1 MDIIILILI
10 VFFTGA
16 IVTAASGK
24 LATLIQDILFLVS
37 LIVPAVLFFTG
48 VGTDTESLISFNKI
62 QLTLGMTPLSYYFA
76 IIVLGLGVLAGFY
89 AVGQMAGK
97 KRKGYFYFNYIL
109 SVGAMFGIL
118 MSKDLVS
125 FFIFWEI
132 MTWASYLIVIY
143 NGKDVQKIGIKYFV
157 MSAIGAYAMLMAIVV
172 VHSITGSFLIA
183 DLIDGFGGME
193 HSMQILIPVLLL
205 IGFGV
210 KAAIMP
216 LHIWAPDAYSNSPM
230 SFTAIF
236 SGAMSKMGV
245 YGMVIVFLALLTKVP
260 EGALIR
266 DIVAWLAA
274 ITAAISTL
282 WAIKQDDAKKLLA
295 YSSIGQLGY
304 IVIGVAIGTPMAMIA
319 GLFLAFMHGVFK
331 STLFMVVG
339 SIEKQTGTTDM
350 TEVTG
355 LIRKMP
361 WTFLAAL
368 ISIIALAGI
377 PPLGGFVGKW
387 MLYESLIL
395 SDHFML
401 VVLVFFSS
409 TAAFLYCY
417 KILFG
422 FFLGQEEEEWAH
434 VKEAPA
440 IMVIPMILLSLVS
453 VVLGTFPQL
462 ILKPINAAMTFYGM
476 PDTYGSLWKESMLF
490 NKWGNQVALT
500 PIMYAIM
507 AVFIIVAIFLFFK
520 NRSRTRYVTT
530 KDISTSGEI
539 IKEHENLTFSR
550 GFFQPFLR
558 AVEPVMKRQIDK
570 YMLSFAKGIEDLFE
584 FTRRIYN
591 GNGQSYAIY
600 AMIFLIL
607 LLVLSKN
614 LFG

>member
-10 VFFTGA
+10 VFFAGA
-16 IVTAASGK
+16 VLTAFSGK
-24 LATLIQDILFLVS
+24 ISTLVQDILFLGT
-37 LIVPAVLFFTG
+37 LIAPAILFFTG
-48 VGTDTESLISFNKI
+48 IEMDTNTIISFNKVP
-62 QLTLGMTPLSYYFA
+62 LNLGMTPLSYYFA
-76 IIVLGLGVLAGFY
+76 LIVMGLAVLTGVY
-89 AVGQMAGK
+89 TVGQMKGK
-97 KRKGYFYFNYIL
+97 KRKGYFYLNYTL
-109 SVGAMFGIL
+109 SIGAMFGIL

-143 NGKDVQKIGIKYFV
+143 NGKNVQKIGIKYFV
-157 MSAIGAYAMLMAIVV
+157 MSAIGAYAMLMAIVLT
-172 VHSITGSFLIA
+172 HSLTGSFLIS
-183 DLIDGFGGME
+183 DLISGFGSWDHG
-193 HSMQILIPVLLL
+193 MQILIPVLLL
-205 IGFGV
+205 VGFGV

-230 SFTAIF
+230 SYTAIF
-236 SGAMSKMGV
+236 SGALSKMGV

-266 DIVAWLAA
+266 DIVAWMAA

-282 WAIKQDDAKKLLA
+282 YAIKQDDAKRLLA
-295 YSSIGQLGY
+295 FSSIGQLGY
-304 IVIGVAIGTPMAMIA
+304 IVIGVAIGTPMAMLA

-339 SIEKQTGTTDM
+339 AVEKQTGTTDF
-350 TEVTG
+350 TEITG

-387 MLYESLIL
+387 MLYESLIQ

-401 VVLVFFSS
+401 VTLVFFSS

-422 FFLGQEEEEWAH
+422 FFLGQEEKEWSH

-440 IMVIPMILLSLVS
+440 LMVVPMIILSIIS

-462 ILKPINAAMTFYGM
+462 IMKPINAAMTFYGM
-476 PDTYGSLWKESMLF
+476 PDTYGVLWKESMLF
-490 NKWGNQVALT
+490 NKWGSDIALT
-500 PIMYAIM
+500 PIMYGIM
-507 AVFIIVAIFLFFK
+507 AIFIVVATFLFFR

-539 IKEHENLTFSR
+539 PKEHENLTFTR

-558 AVEPVMKRQIDK
+558 AVEPVMRKQIDK
-570 YMLSFAKGIEDLFE
+570 YMLSFAQGIEDLFE

-600 AMIFLIL
+600 AMIFLII
-607 LLVLSKN
+607 LLVLGKN

>member
-1 MDIIILILI
+1 MNIIILILI
-10 VFFTGA
+10 LFFLGA
-16 IVTAASGK
+16 IITAFSGK
-24 LATLIQDILFLVS
+24 ISALVQDILFLIV
-37 LIVPAVLFFTG
+37 LVVPAVLFFTG
-48 VGTDTESLISFNKI
+48 VDMNTESIITFSQA
-62 QLTLGMTPLSYYFA
+62 QLTFGMTPLSYYFSL
-76 IIVLGLGVLAGFY
+76 IVMGLAVLAGFY
-89 AVGQMAGK
+89 TVGQMNGK
-97 KRKGYFYFNYIL
+97 KRKGYYYLNYIL
-109 SVGAMFGIL
+109 SIGAMFGIL
-118 MSKDLVS
+118 MSKDFIS

-143 NGKDVQKIGIKYFV
+143 NGKNVQKIGIKYFV
-157 MSAIGAYAMLMAIVV
+157 MSAIGAYAMLMAIVLI
-172 VHSITGSFLIA
+172 HSITGSFLIT
-183 DLIDGFGGME
+183 DLISEYTGMTQG
-193 HSMQILIPVLLL
+193 MQLLIPALLL

-210 KAAIMP
+210 KAALMP
-216 LHIWAPDAYSNSPM
+216 LHIWAPDAYSNAPM
-230 SFTAIF
+230 SYTAIF
-236 SGAMSKMGV
+236 SGALSKMGI
-245 YGMVIVFLALLTKVP
+245 YGMVIVFLSLLSKVP

-282 WAIKQDDAKKLLA
+282 WAIKQDDAKRLLA

-304 IVIGVAIGTPMAMIA
+304 IIIGVAIGTPMSIIA

-331 STLFMVVG
+331 SALFMVVG
-339 SIEKQTGTTDM
+339 AVEKQTGTTDL

-401 VVLVFFSS
+401 VILVFFSS

-422 FFLGQEEEEWAH
+422 FFLGQEEKEWAH

-440 IMVIPMILLSLVS
+440 IMIVPMVILSIS
-453 VVLGTFPQL
+453 SIVLGTYPQL
-462 ILKPINAAMTFYGM
+462 ILKPINAAMMSFGL
-476 PDTYGSLWKESMLF
+476 PDTYGNLWKESILF
-490 NKWGNQVALT
+490 NKWGNQIALA
-500 PIMYAIM
+500 PIMYGIM
-507 AVFIIVAIFLFFK
+507 LVFVIVTIFLFFR

-570 YMLSFAKGIEDLFE
+570 YMLSFAKGVEDLFE

-591 GNGQSYAIY
+591 GNGQTYAIY
-600 AMIFLIL
+600 AMIFLIIL
-607 LLVLSKN
+607 LMFGKN
-614 LFG
+614 LLG